1 MKLWLNASCKYPNM
15 IMPPQL
21 HHHLHLSMT
30 WNPTGHIPRRR
41 RVDLTLVLNLDTWR
55 RNRCNNFGRRC
66 LLRRDYINFNCAK
79 YVGYCGIFFQ
89 GSGTSLAEFVGSM
102 HYYNDGNYHHHQPE
116 NTLNS
121 ITGIV
126 FFRKNLCLD
135 QSWLFTQKVKDLA
148 NIVRALLAIFQNA
161 TRSHPLVG
169 CQ

>member
-1 MKLWLNASCKYPNM
+1 MCPGGGAARFHRDKHHDFVVLSMKLWLNASCKYPNM

-79 YVGYCGIFFQ
+79 YVGTMPIILSNLLSRLSHEHYGIYWINAI
-89 GSGTSLAEFVGSM
+89 LRW
-102 HYYNDGNYHHHQPE
+102 
-116 NTLNS
+116 TLHLPTAS
-121 ITGIV
+121 
-126 FFRKNLCLD
+126 
-135 QSWLFTQKVKDLA
+135 
-148 NIVRALLAIFQNA
+148 
-161 TRSHPLVG
+161 
-169 CQ
+169 